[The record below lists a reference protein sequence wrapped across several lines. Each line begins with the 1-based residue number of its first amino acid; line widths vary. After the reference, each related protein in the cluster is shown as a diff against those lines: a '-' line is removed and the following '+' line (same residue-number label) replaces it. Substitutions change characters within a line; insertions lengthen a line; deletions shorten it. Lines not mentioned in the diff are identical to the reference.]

1 MTSALLLPAPCRAAE
16 LARLSGSAAPSTPAD
31 YERLALASP
40 SSSFVWIKYMA
51 FHISLGDIDAA
62 RKVAQRALDT
72 INYRWVWCVG
82 AGADWGS
89 TQECW
94 Y

>member
-1 MTSALLLPAPCRAAE
+1 MRPAPPRRAAE

-62 RKVAQRALDT
+62 RKVAQRALET
-72 INYRWVWCVG
+72 INYRWVDCVRCRLNG
-82 AGADWGS
+82 RWRAAEGCCRG
-89 TQECW
+89 
-94 Y
+94 